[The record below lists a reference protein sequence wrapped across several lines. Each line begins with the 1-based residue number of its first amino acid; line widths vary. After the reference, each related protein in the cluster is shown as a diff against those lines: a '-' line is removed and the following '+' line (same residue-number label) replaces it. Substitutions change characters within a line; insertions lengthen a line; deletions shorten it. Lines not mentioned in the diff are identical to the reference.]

1 MLAIETKVEV
11 ELYSREWLDDNEYDL
26 TDKLFQ
32 KFDLLNETDWA
43 KADDVAIASID
54 DELVGVII
62 GYNDVCLIC
71 QVAWDK
77 QRQGIG
83 TALVQKSGMVFP
95 KQNGSPEFWEA
106 MENA

>member
-1 MLAIETKVEV
+1 MPEVKIAIKVEA
-11 ELYSREWLDDNEYDL
+11 YSREWLDDNEYDL

-95 KQNGSPEFWEA
+95 KQNGAPEFWEA